1 MLKKT
6 TNNRIYF
13 SQKIDDALAS
23 RNMGAKALPINE
35 LNQIIN
41 PNAHVQNFRK
51 QRTKYQSTKLKTI
64 ECAKNK
70 TTYDQAIRFA
80 GQNGNIYITFGGVGD
95 LVLLLA
101 ECYQDKDAKVI
112 FFANASSNKFG
123 ESFLNFFNIKNIVL
137 PNIMGSMLAPMVV
150 EHFRQ
155 EGRLKPSAHLPNGL
169 DYGDW
174 KNNIKT
180 YEEKITSN
188 TNWMQE
194 IGKIK
199 TLEKIAV
206 IAPSGSYRDVN
217 RQRYLLPDEYL
228 VLASIFLKKGYIV
241 YSVGSQNDVRNYP
254 WISHTKHFWLMADKT
269 LDYKKNE
276 RPHTF
281 CHFLKTINSASEV
294 VSMDTWLKTYSLISG
309 IPTNV
314 ILNRKQGTYIQHMT
328 DISDY
333 VFLNTNIWPE
343 LKLWRV
349 DEYIE
354 HVKN

>member
-1 MLKKT
+1 MINKV
-6 TNNRIYF
+6 TNNRQNINE
-13 SQKIDDALAS
+13 KIATALAS
-23 RNMGAKALPINE
+23 RNMGAKALPVSE
-35 LNQIIN
+35 LNQIVN
-41 PNAHVQNFRK
+41 PNSHVQNFRQ
-51 QRTKYQSTKLKTI
+51 QRTKYQSNKLKTI

-112 FFANASSNKFG
+112 FFANASSKKFG
-123 ESFLNFFNIKNIVL
+123 ESFLNFFNIKNIIL

-150 EHFRQ
+150 EHFKQ
-155 EGRLKPSAHLPNGL
+155 EGRLKPSSHLPTGL

-188 TNWMQE
+188 TNWIQE
-194 IGKIK
+194 IGKVN
-199 TLEKIAV
+199 TTENIAV
-206 IAPSGSYRDVN
+206 IAPSGSFRDVN
-217 RQRYLLPDEYL
+217 RQRYLIPDEYL
-228 VLASIFLKKGYIV
+228 VVVSTLLKHGYEV
-241 YSVGSQNDVRNYP
+241 YTVGSQNDIKNFP

-276 RPHTF
+276 KPHDF
-281 CHFLKTINSASEV
+281 GHFLKTINAASSV
-294 VSMDTWLKTYSLISG
+294 ISVDTWLKTYTLICG
-309 IPTNV
+309 IDTNV
-314 ILNRKQGTYIQHMT
+314 ILNRRNKTYIPHMS

-333 VFLNTNIWPE
+333 VFLNTNIWPHLKVCQFDE
-343 LKLWRV
+343 L
-349 DEYIE
+349 IE
-354 HVKN
+354 NLK